1 MTPTAKSIM
10 SVSAI
15 FESRSSIFTGRNEES
30 RRTGSSMIID
40 PSVIR
45 QVSREK
51 DIDPEK
57 MFGAL
62 EEAMSS
68 AARKYY
74 HDKAVV
80 TAIDRK
86 SGEMTVYAPRTVV
99 AELDTESEEPP
110 PQILLDEA
118 TELVSKHGTKGD
130 LRVLRPAGEGEP
142 AVEVSD
148 VQLGDT
154 VRLYRE
160 PIGLGRIAA
169 QTAKQVL
176 YQKVREAERENIYNE
191 YFPKVGELM
200 SGTVKRFERGDMV
213 VDLGKTEAVVPREQQ
228 SRAERYGQ
236 GERIRAILY
245 DVHRN
250 PKGPQLVL
258 SRTDPRLLIRL
269 FEMEVPEIYDGT
281 VVIKGAVRQPGERAK
296 VAVRSRER
304 DVDPVGACVG
314 MRGSRVQSIMRE
326 LHGEK
331 IDVILYSDDLITF
344 AQNALAPAKIT
355 RVSPIHHEDGS
366 MSLDCVVEDDQLS
379 LAIGKKG
386 QNVRLASA
394 LIGLKIEIKGETEV
408 KGEVAQAL
416 SRMLQASRRR
426 QTPVA
431 EIAGLGEKTAE
442 RLVEAGVATLGDL
455 LEKSAAELAEI
466 PGIGEKSAEKILEA
480 AHTAETSPPPEEEG
494 EYEEGTEEESPA
506 EAPAETGVRE

>member
-1 MTPTAKSIM
+1 
-10 SVSAI
+10 
-15 FESRSSIFTGRNEES
+15 
-30 RRTGSSMIID
+30 MIID

-86 SGEMTVYAPRTVV
+86 TGEMTVYAPRAVV

-118 TELVSKHGTKGD
+118 TELVSKHGTKAD
-130 LRVLRPAGEGEP
+130 VRVLRPGAEGEP
-142 AVEVSD
+142 PTEVSD
-148 VQLGDT
+148 VQLGDQIR
-154 VRLYRE
+154 VYRE

-176 YQKVREAERENIYNE
+176 YQKVREAERDNIYNE
-191 YFPKVGELM
+191 FQPKIGELM

-304 DVDPVGACVG
+304 DV
-314 MRGSRVQSIMRE
+314 
-326 LHGEK
+326 
-331 IDVILYSDDLITF
+331 
-344 AQNALAPAKIT
+344 
-355 RVSPIHHEDGS
+355 
-366 MSLDCVVEDDQLS
+366 
-379 LAIGKKG
+379 
-386 QNVRLASA
+386 
-394 LIGLKIEIKGETEV
+394 
-408 KGEVAQAL
+408 
-416 SRMLQASRRR
+416 
-426 QTPVA
+426 
-431 EIAGLGEKTAE
+431 
-442 RLVEAGVATLGDL
+442 
-455 LEKSAAELAEI
+455 
-466 PGIGEKSAEKILEA
+466 
-480 AHTAETSPPPEEEG
+480 
-494 EYEEGTEEESPA
+494 
-506 EAPAETGVRE
+506 

>member
-1 MTPTAKSIM
+1 M
-10 SVSAI
+10 
-15 FESRSSIFTGRNEES
+15 N
-30 RRTGSSMIID
+30 ID

-51 DIDPEK
+51 DIDAEK

-68 AARKYY
+68 AARKFY
-74 HDKAVV
+74 HDKAMV
-80 TAIDRK
+80 TLIDRQT
-86 SGEMTVYAPRTVV
+86 GAMTVYSPRTVV

-118 TELVSKHGTKGD
+118 KELVKKQGIGGE
-130 LRVLRPAGEGEP
+130 LRVLRPGAEGEP
-142 AVEVSD
+142 PTEVDD
-148 VQLGDT
+148 VQLGDE
-154 VRLYRE
+154 VRVYRE
-160 PIGLGRIAA
+160 TMGLGRIAA

-176 YQKVREAERENIYNE
+176 YQKVREAERDNIYNE

-200 SGTVKRFERGDMV
+200 SGTVKRFERGDMI
-213 VDLGKTEAVVPREQQ
+213 VDLGKSEAIIPRDQQ

-236 GERIRAILY
+236 GERIRSILY
-245 DVHRN
+245 DVHKN

-355 RVSPIHHEDGS
+355 RVSPIHHDDGT

-394 LIGLKIEIKGETEV
+394 LIGMKIEIKGETEV
-408 KGEVAQAL
+408 KGEVAEAL
-416 SRMLQASRRR
+416 TRMLMASRLK
-426 QTPVA
+426 QMPVADVPGITPKMAERLTAA
-431 EIAGLGEKTAE
+431 EIA
-442 RLVEAGVATLGDL
+442 TLSDL

-466 PGIGEKSAEKILEA
+466 PGIGEATAAKILEA
-480 AHTAETSPPPEEEG
+480 ARAAEEDVRNPRPMEEEVEEEVEEVEEEAVEVSAGDSAESAGEEEEEAPRPAAETIVQE
-494 EYEEGTEEESPA
+494 
-506 EAPAETGVRE
+506 

>member
-1 MTPTAKSIM
+1 
-10 SVSAI
+10 
-15 FESRSSIFTGRNEES
+15 
-30 RRTGSSMIID
+30 
-40 PSVIR
+40 
-45 QVSREK
+45 
-51 DIDPEK
+51 
-57 MFGAL
+57 
-62 EEAMSS
+62 
-68 AARKYY
+68 
-74 HDKAVV
+74 
-80 TAIDRK
+80 
-86 SGEMTVYAPRTVV
+86 
-99 AELDTESEEPP
+99 
-110 PQILLDEA
+110 
-118 TELVSKHGTKGD
+118 
-130 LRVLRPAGEGEP
+130 
-142 AVEVSD
+142 
-148 VQLGDT
+148 
-154 VRLYRE
+154 
-160 PIGLGRIAA
+160 
-169 QTAKQVL
+169 
-176 YQKVREAERENIYNE
+176 
-191 YFPKVGELM
+191 
-200 SGTVKRFERGDMV
+200 
-213 VDLGKTEAVVPREQQ
+213 VDLGKSEAIIPRDQQ

-245 DVHRN
+245 DVHKN

-355 RVSPIHHEDGS
+355 RVSPIHHEDGA

-394 LIGLKIEIKGETEV
+394 LIGLKIEIKGESEV

-416 SRMLQASRRR
+416 SRMLEASRRR
-426 QTPVA
+426 QVA
-431 EIAGLGEKTAE
+431 VADIPGVGEKTAE
-442 RLVEAGVATLGDL
+442 RLVEAGVTTLGDL

-466 PGIGEKSAEKILEA
+466 PGIGDKSAEKILEA
-480 AHTAETSPPPEEEG
+480 ARAVEASQNSSDEEEG
-494 EYEEGTEEESPA
+494 EMESGSEQESPA

>member
-1 MTPTAKSIM
+1 
-10 SVSAI
+10 
-15 FESRSSIFTGRNEES
+15 
-30 RRTGSSMIID
+30 MIID

-80 TAIDRK
+80 TSIDRK
-86 SGEMTVYAPRTVV
+86 TGEMTAYSRRTVV
-99 AELDTESEEPP
+99 QELDTDSEDPP

-118 TELVSKHGTKGD
+118 NELIAKLGTKGEV
-130 LRVLRPAGEGEP
+130 RVLRPSATEGEP
-142 AVEVSD
+142 PSEVSELA
-148 VQLGDT
+148 LGDEI
-154 VRLYRE
+154 RQYRE
-160 PIGLGRIAA
+160 PVGLGRIAA

-176 YQKVREAERENIYNE
+176 YQKVREAERDNIYNE
-191 YFPKVGELM
+191 YFPKLGELM
-200 SGTVKRFERGDMV
+200 SGTVKRFERGDMI
-213 VDLGKTEAVVPREQQ
+213 VDLGKTEAIIPRDQQ

-236 GERIRAILY
+236 GERIRSILY

-331 IDVILYSDDLITF
+331 IDVILYSEDLITF

-355 RVSPIHHEDGS
+355 RVSPIHHEDGA

-394 LIGLKIEIKGETEV
+394 LIGMKIEIKGESEV
-408 KGEVAQAL
+408 KGEVAEAL
-416 SRMLQASRRR
+416 SRMLKASRRR
-426 QTPVA
+426 QTPLAQIPGIGEKTVGRLS
-431 EIAGLGEKTAE
+431 EAGITTLSELLEKTAE
-442 RLVEAGVATLGDL
+442 
-455 LEKSAAELAEI
+455 ELAEI
-466 PGIGEKSAEKILEA
+466 PGLGQKSAEKVLEA
-480 AHTAETSPPPEEEG
+480 ARAFEAHPAAEEEEEAESGPENGNISATAEETTVG
-494 EYEEGTEEESPA
+494 E
-506 EAPAETGVRE
+506 